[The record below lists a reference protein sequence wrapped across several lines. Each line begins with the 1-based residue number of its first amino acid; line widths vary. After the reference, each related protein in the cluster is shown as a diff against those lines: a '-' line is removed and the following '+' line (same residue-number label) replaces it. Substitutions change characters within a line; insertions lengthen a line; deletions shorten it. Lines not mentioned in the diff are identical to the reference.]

1 MRAAKDHG
9 ADGAREGAHVA
20 ADHLAQVRRGKV
32 APLDAS
38 GKAWARDRDD
48 LAAAPVG
55 GGKLLVLI
63 QAQGDVCSHDED
75 AAVGGSLCR
84 GLERRLDANDGQVR
98 VYAAQRVGGSR
109 GGRVARYDNG
119 LGAVRRKP
127 LHDVLGELEHACLG
141 LLAVGGVGGVPK
153 VVEVLVRELRNQGP
167 QYADAA
173 DPRVK
178 HTDKPTH
185 ARSSPK
191 NEKKGQSPF
200 LIASL
205 M

>member
-1 MRAAKDHG
+1 M
-9 ADGAREGAHVA
+9 V
-20 ADHLAQVRRGKV
+20 
-32 APLDAS
+32 
-38 GKAWARDRDD
+38 
-48 LAAAPVG
+48 
-55 GGKLLVLI
+55 
-63 QAQGDVCSHDED
+63 
-75 AAVGGSLCR
+75 AAVGRQPRWPCCG
-84 GLERRLDANDGQVR
+84 
-98 VYAAQRVGGSR
+98 
-109 GGRVARYDNG
+109 ARYDNG
-119 LGAVRRKP
+119 LGAVRHKP

-141 LLAVGGVGGVPK
+141 LLAVRGVGGVSK

-167 QYADAA
+167 QHADAA

-178 HTDKPTH
+178 HADKPTH